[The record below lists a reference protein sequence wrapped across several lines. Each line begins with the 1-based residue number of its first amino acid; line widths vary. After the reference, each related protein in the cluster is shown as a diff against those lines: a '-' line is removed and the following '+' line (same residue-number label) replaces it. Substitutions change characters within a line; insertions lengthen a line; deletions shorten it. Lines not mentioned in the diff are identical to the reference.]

1 MGRVEGQCR
10 KEEGE
15 ESRMSLRVWPEQLE
29 EESHQLTEIGRNA
42 EACRFVGKIR
52 SSFLVWDTE

>member
-1 MGRVEGQCR
+1 MGLGRVEGQCR

-29 EESHQLTEIGRNA
+29 EENHHLLRLGEMLKLSDLWGRSG
-42 EACRFVGKIR
+42 VH
-52 SSFLVWDTE
+52 L